1 MYILCT
7 YLRAVWFS
15 VATFGRGDAA
25 PVVAFEL
32 WEPSQHV
39 VHHASE
45 NIVKNIQKSA
55 ELFLFF
61 LTYRTGYKARSEP
74 DPLDDFVAGPQCRKL
89 RVIPEAN
96 LLVIGVGL
104 KPGVTRT

>member
-1 MYILCT
+1 MDQYVQCMYILCT

-39 VHHASE
+39 VHHATE

-55 ELFLFF
+55 ELYLINPS
-61 LTYRTGYKARSEP
+61 LHTGRGTKRDLSH
-74 DPLDDFVAGPQCRKL
+74 
-89 RVIPEAN
+89 IP
-96 LLVIGVGL
+96 
-104 KPGVTRT
+104 